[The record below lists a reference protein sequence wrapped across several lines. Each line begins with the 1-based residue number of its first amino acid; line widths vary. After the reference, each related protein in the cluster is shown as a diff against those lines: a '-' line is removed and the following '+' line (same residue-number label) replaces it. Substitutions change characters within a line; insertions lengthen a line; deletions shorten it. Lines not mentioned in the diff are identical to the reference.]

1 MILLKFILFFAA
13 ATVAAA
19 LYKQVIFTIS
29 YIFMN
34 LLNLGLTVFGFG
46 SLL

>member
-13 ATVAAA
+13 AMVAAA
-19 LYKQVIFTIS
+19 FYKQVIFIVS
-29 YIFMN
+29 YLFMN
-34 LLNLGLTVFGFG
+34 TLNLILTIFGLG

>member
-13 ATVAAA
+13 AMVAAA
-19 LYKQVIFTIS
+19 FYEKFIFILS
-29 YIFMN
+29 YIFMS
-34 LLNLGLTVFGFG
+34 LLNMTLTIFGLG